1 MMTIAPAPDDLP
13 QRPKGPQ
20 KPKPP
25 RTFEEVLKELRPDI
39 EKLPAEKIPPQPP
52 DPMVLESVEEFV
64 ASHGMTVPDS
74 CPSTIAVAGEFLDR
88 SGLREGRVDLHGNV
102 RVLSFLYRFSDKL
115 LRAVVLYPR
124 DGVDARFLGMA
135 ICWGLVANVPP
146 SIAQSR
152 ILEVKDF
159 FAINAFDMTKIVD
172 VTALERFKADHSKQV
187 AGDWQTF
194 KRQTEGR
201 TTDLERERAGLAATC
216 QKLGEELNTQRR
228 RAVAQHNRAEAWK
241 VAALSAVCLIPIAL
255 IILRF
260 FGV

>member
-1 MMTIAPAPDDLP
+1 MTIAPAPDDLP
-13 QRPKGPQ
+13 PRPKGPQ

-25 RTFEEVLKELRPDI
+25 RTFEEVLKELRPDLQ
-39 EKLPAEKIPPQPP
+39 KLPAEKIPAQPP

-64 ASHGMTVPDS
+64 TSHGMTVPDS

-88 SGLREGRVDLHGNV
+88 SGLREGRVGLHGNV

-115 LRAVVLYPR
+115 LRAVVIYPR
-124 DGVDARFLGMA
+124 DGVEARLLGMA
-135 ICWGLVANVPP
+135 ICWGLVANVPT

-152 ILEVKDF
+152 ILETKDF

-172 VTALERFKADHSKQV
+172 VPALERFKADHSKQV
-187 AGDWQTF
+187 AGEWQS
-194 KRQTEGR
+194 RQRQAESHAA
-201 TTDLERERAGLAATC
+201 DLERERARLASAYQRLGDDLAA
-216 QKLGEELNTQRR
+216 QQR

-241 VAALSAVCLIPIAL
+241 VAALSSLCLIPIAL
-255 IILRF
+255 VILRF

>member
-1 MMTIAPAPDDLP
+1 MAD
-13 QRPKGPQ
+13 
-20 KPKPP
+20 
-25 RTFEEVLKELRPDI
+25 TFFLTMADTFFLTLRPDI
-39 EKLPAEKIPPQPP
+39 EKLPAQQIPAQPP

-64 ASHGMTVPDS
+64 TSHGMTVPDS

-88 SGLREGRVDLHGNV
+88 SGLREGRVGLHGNV

-115 LRAVVLYPR
+115 LRAVVIYPR

-135 ICWGLVANVPP
+135 ICWGLVANVPE

-152 ILEVKDF
+152 ILEVKEF

-172 VTALERFKADHSKQV
+172 VPALERFKADHSKQV

-216 QKLGEELNTQRR
+216 QRLGDDLNDQRR
-228 RAVAQHNRAEAWK
+228 KTAHQHNRAEAWK
-241 VAALSAVCLIPIAL
+241 VAALSSLCLIPAIVV
-255 IILRF
+255 ILRLLGF
-260 FGV
+260 